1 MSDYKYLSMK
11 NSKWNKYEAALLID
25 GYKRV
30 ASGYAS
36 RKDVAIRLSERLRIP
51 EMKGYETYR
60 NINGIT
66 LQLGAI
72 EFLMTG
78 GAHGISHVSNLFRD
92 IVKLYKED
100 NASFNILLEE
110 AHYRYPDK
118 SI

>member
-1 MSDYKYLSMK
+1 MK
-11 NSKWNKYEAALLID
+11 NLKWNKYEAALLIE
-25 GYKRV
+25 GYKKI
-30 ASGYAS
+30 ANGYAS
-36 RKDVAIRLSERLRIP
+36 RKEVAIKISERLRIP
-51 EMKGYETYR
+51 EMRGYETYR

-72 EFLMTG
+72 EFLMTD

-100 NASFNILLEE
+100 NASFNRLLID
-110 AHYRYPDK
+110 ANHRYPDK